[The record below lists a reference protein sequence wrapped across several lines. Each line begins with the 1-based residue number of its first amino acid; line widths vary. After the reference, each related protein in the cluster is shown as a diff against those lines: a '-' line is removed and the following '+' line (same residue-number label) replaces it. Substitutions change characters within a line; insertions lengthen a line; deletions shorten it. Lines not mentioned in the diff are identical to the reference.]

1 MRLTEIF
8 VLLRARWRL
17 ALLVWAAVFA
27 LVAAATFLKEPL
39 YTASAAV
46 VLDVKSPDPIAG
58 VILPGMANS
67 SYMGTQLGVVRS
79 ERVATRVAQ
88 ALGWDQD
95 EARRQRWL
103 EASGGQGDFN
113 AWLAGGLLTN
123 MEAAPTRDSNVITVS
138 YTLPDAARAAEIAN
152 AWVQAYIDTT
162 LELRVEPARQYTGFF
177 DAHGKQ
183 LREELERAQQRL
195 SSYQRQHGMVATD
208 ERVDIENLRLVE
220 LSSQMVALQGLA
232 NETGGRQRQA
242 AGNPD
247 QMPEVL
253 SNPVVAGLTA
263 ELARQ
268 EARLQELGARLGER
282 HPEMVELRAKIAEQR
297 ASIANETRRVTGSIS
312 VSNNISQGRLAQARA
327 AVEEQRGKLLQLK
340 ALRDEAAVLQRD
352 VEAAKRAYDTIT
364 ARASQ
369 ASVESH
375 ATQTNVSLLKR
386 AAAPLRPSEPRVT
399 LNLAVGALAGFLLA
413 AAAALGTE
421 MRDRRLRTEQDVLR
435 GLKLPLLGVL
445 PERGARPARGARLRA
460 RWAAQIGAAP
470 PAHPGHP
477 GRGALP

>member
-8 VLLRARWRL
+8 VLMRARWKL
-17 ALLVWAAVFA
+17 ALLVWLLVVA
-27 LVAAATFLKEPL
+27 LVAAATFLKQPL

-58 VILPGMANS
+58 VILPGMSNS

-79 ERVATRVAQ
+79 ERVAMRVAK

-95 EARRQRWL
+95 EQRRARWQ

-113 AWLAGGLLTN
+113 AWLAGGLLSN
-123 MEAAPTRDSNVITVS
+123 LEAVPTRDSNVITVS
-138 YTLPDAARAAEIAN
+138 YTLPDPERAAEIAN

-177 DAHGKQ
+177 DGLGKQ
-183 LREELERAQQRL
+183 LREDLERAQAQL
-195 SSYQRQHGMVATD
+195 SAYQRQHGIVATD
-208 ERVDIENLRLVE
+208 ERLDIENLRLVE

-253 SNPVVAGLTA
+253 SNPVVAGMTS
-263 ELARQ
+263 ELGRQ

-282 HPEMVELRAKIAEQR
+282 HPEIVELRAKIAEQR
-297 ASIANETRRVTGSIS
+297 ASIANETRRVTGSIA
-312 VSNNISQGRLAQARA
+312 VNNNISQGRLAQARA
-327 AVEEQRGKLLQLK
+327 AVEEQRAKLLQLK
-340 ALRDEAAVLQRD
+340 SQRDESSVLQRD
-352 VEAAKRAYDTIT
+352 VENAKRAYD
-364 ARASQ
+364 AVMSRASQ
-369 ASVESH
+369 TSVESH
-375 ATQTNVSLLKR
+375 TTQTNVSLLKR

-399 LNLAVGALAGFLLA
+399 LNLAVGVLAGLLLA

-421 MRDRRLRTEQDVLR
+421 MRDRRLRTEQDVVR

-445 PERGARPARGARLRA
+445 PERDARPRRGARLRGH
-460 RWAAQIGAAP
+460 WAAQISGT
-470 PAHPGHP
+470 PGK
-477 GRGALP
+477 GGALT

>member
-8 VLLRARWRL
+8 VLMRARWKL
-17 ALLVWAAVFA
+17 ALLVWLVVVA
-27 LVAAATFLKEPL
+27 LVAAATFLKQPL

-58 VILPGMANS
+58 VILPGMSNS

-79 ERVATRVAQ
+79 ERVAMRVART
-88 ALGWDQD
+88 LGWDQD
-95 EARRQRWL
+95 EQRRARWL

-123 MEAAPTRDSNVITVS
+123 LEAVPTRDSNVITVS
-138 YTLPDAARAAEIAN
+138 YTLPDPQRAAEIAN

-162 LELRVEPARQYTGFF
+162 LDLRVEPARQYTGFF

-183 LREELERAQQRL
+183 LREELERAQARL
-195 SSYQRQHGMVATD
+195 SDYQRKNGIVATD

-242 AGNPD
+242 AGNAE

-253 SNPVVAGLTA
+253 SNPVVAGMTA
-263 ELARQ
+263 ELGRQ

-282 HPEMVELRAKIAEQR
+282 HPEIVELRAKIAEQR
-297 ASIANETRRVTGSIS
+297 AGIASETRRVAGSIT

-340 ALRDEAAVLQRD
+340 AQRDEAAVLQRD

-364 ARASQ
+364 SRASQ

-375 ATQTNVSLLKR
+375 TTQTNVSMLKR
-386 AAAPLRPSEPRVT
+386 AAAPLRPSEPRTT
-399 LNLAVGALAGFLLA
+399 LNLAVGVLAGFLLA

-445 PERGARPARGARLRA
+445 PERDNRPRRGARLRG
-460 RWAAQIGAAP
+460 RWAAQIAGA
-470 PAHPGHP
+470 PGKN
-477 GRGALP
+477 GGGALT

>member
-1 MRLTEIF
+1 MRLSEIF
-8 VLLRARWRL
+8 VLMRARWRL
-17 ALLVWAAVFA
+17 ALLVWAAVVA
-27 LVAAATFLKEPL
+27 LVAAATFLKVPL

-46 VLDVKSPDPIAG
+46 VLDVRSPDPIAG
-58 VILPGMANS
+58 VILPGMSNS

-79 ERVATRVAQ
+79 ERVAMRVAQ
-88 ALGWDQD
+88 ALGWDRD
-95 EARRQRWL
+95 ERRRQRWQ
-103 EASGGQGDFN
+103 EASGGQGDFM
-113 AWLAGGLLTN
+113 AWLAGGLLSN
-123 MEAAPTRDSNVITVS
+123 MEAAPTRDANVITVS
-138 YTLPDAARAAEIAN
+138 YTLPDPVRAAEIAN
-152 AWVQAYIDTT
+152 AWVQAYIATT
-162 LELRVEPARQYTGFF
+162 LDLRVEPARQYTGFF
-177 DAHGKQ
+177 DTHGKQ

-195 SSYQRQHGMVATD
+195 SAYQRQHGMVATD

-242 AGNPD
+242 AGNAE

-253 SNPVVAGLTA
+253 SNPVVAGLTS

-282 HPEMVELRAKIAEQR
+282 HPEIIELRAKIAEQR
-297 ASIANETRRVTGSIS
+297 ASIANETRRVAGSIA

-327 AVEEQRGKLLQLK
+327 AVEEQRAKLLQLK
-340 ALRDEAAVLQRD
+340 TLRDEAAVLQRD

-386 AAAPLRPSEPRVT
+386 AAPPLRPSEPRTT
-399 LNLAVGALAGFLLA
+399 LNLAVGVLAGFLLA

-421 MRDRRLRTEQDVLR
+421 MRDRRLRTELDVLR

-445 PERGARPARGARLRA
+445 PERDARPRRSARLRA
-460 RWAAQIGAAP
+460 RWTAQIAGTP
-470 PAHPGHP
+470 PGNS
-477 GRGALP
+477 GRGALT